1 MAQQESFLRNEI
13 KMTGFDS
20 NCADFSTQAMEL
32 GLYLLKGV
40 VVFLLLGLLYGERVV
55 VLGLCLSFS

>member
-1 MAQQESFLRNEI
+1 MAQKESLLINET

-40 VVFLLLGLLYGERVV
+40 LVFLLLLL
-55 VLGLCLSFS
+55 L

>member
-1 MAQQESFLRNEI
+1 
-13 KMTGFDS
+13 MTGFDS

-40 VVFLLLGLLYGERVV
+40 LVFLLLGLLYGERVV
-55 VLGLCLSFS
+55 GLGLCLSFS